1 MENLGLGKVL
11 LVEDD
16 EKLAGLIA
24 HFLSQHGFEVRV
36 VHRGD
41 EALAPT
47 VRGSLAFGQLA
58 IDRSCRGVSLG
69 DEKIDLTTMEFELLW
84 LLASSAG
91 KILSRDDILNR
102 MRGIAFDGLNR
113 SVDVYIS
120 KLRNKLNDNPREPV
134 CIKTIWG
141 KGYLP
146 SPMLRLFLRL
156 YIILALGLAG
166 AIWLVNYTFDE
177 LLPEANETYNREAM
191 RGPAYGLVEQLRPLP
206 AGVAREARLAEL
218 QQHYGLRLALIARDA
233 AALTSREQQLLTDGK
248 LVVRGDFMEFITEID
263 GGAQLLQIKLPV
275 EPRWLYLWAYSLLGL
290 CLAIVLYFWVRP
302 HWRDLEHIRLA
313 AQRFGDNDLGSRI
326 LLPRRSSV
334 RELAGHFN
342 QMAERIEH
350 LIANQRELTNAVS
363 HELRTPIARLS
374 FELDQLKQ
382 EADPRQSRALIGDM
396 YADLGELEDMVS
408 ELLTYASLERG
419 ATQVTRENIEAHS
432 WLDSVIGSVALEAEA
447 EGVQLSLG
455 TCEVDFI
462 QIEPRFMARAVINL
476 LRNAIRYAEHRVEVS
491 LVKFG
496 SGYEVR
502 VCDDG
507 PGVPEDGREKIFQPF
522 MRLDA
527 SRDRRTGGFGL
538 GLALV
543 QRVSQWHGGQVQV
556 LDSQWGGA

>member
-1 MENLGLGKVL
+1 
-11 LVEDD
+11 
-16 EKLAGLIA
+16 
-24 HFLSQHGFEVRV
+24 
-36 VHRGD
+36 
-41 EALAPT
+41 
-47 VRGSLAFGQLA
+47 
-58 IDRSCRGVSLG
+58 
-69 DEKIDLTTMEFELLW
+69 
-84 LLASSAG
+84 
-91 KILSRDDILNR
+91 
-102 MRGIAFDGLNR
+102 
-113 SVDVYIS
+113 
-120 KLRNKLNDNPREPV
+120 
-134 CIKTIWG
+134 
-141 KGYLP
+141 
-146 SPMLRLFLRL
+146 MLRLYIRL

-177 LLPEANETYNREAM
+177 LLPEANETYNREAL

-206 AGVAREARLAEL
+206 GDARAARLSEL
-218 QQHYGLRLALIARDA
+218 QPHYGLHLKLVQRDDLALDP
-233 AALTSREQQLLTDGK
+233 RERQLLAAGK
-248 LVVRGDFMEFITEID
+248 LVVRGDFMEFIANID
-263 GGAQLLQIKLPV
+263 GGPQLLNIKLPE
-275 EPRWLYLWAYSLLGL
+275 EPKWLYLWAYCLLGL
-290 CLAIVLYFWVRP
+290 SLAIVLYFWVRP

-326 LLPRRSSV
+326 LLPRRSTV

-342 QMAERIEH
+342 QMAERIES

-382 EADPRQSRALIGDM
+382 QTDPRQRSELIADM
-396 YADLGELEDMVS
+396 YADLGELEEMVS

-419 ATQVTRENIEAHS
+419 ATQVTRERIEAHS

-447 EGVQLSLG
+447 AGIQLSLR
-455 TCEVDFI
+455 TCEVDVI

-476 LRNAIRYAEHRVEVS
+476 LRNAVRYAERRVEVS
-491 LVKFG
+491 LVRFG

-507 PGVPEDGREKIFQPF
+507 PGVPEEGRAKIFQPF
-522 MRLDA
+522 TRLDA

-556 LDSQWGGA
+556 LDSEWGGASFRMTWAYAE

>member
-1 MENLGLGKVL
+1 
-11 LVEDD
+11 
-16 EKLAGLIA
+16 
-24 HFLSQHGFEVRV
+24 
-36 VHRGD
+36 
-41 EALAPT
+41 
-47 VRGSLAFGQLA
+47 
-58 IDRSCRGVSLG
+58 
-69 DEKIDLTTMEFELLW
+69 
-84 LLASSAG
+84 
-91 KILSRDDILNR
+91 
-102 MRGIAFDGLNR
+102 
-113 SVDVYIS
+113 
-120 KLRNKLNDNPREPV
+120 
-134 CIKTIWG
+134 
-141 KGYLP
+141 
-146 SPMLRLFLRL
+146 MLRLFLRL

-447 EGVQLSLG
+447 EGVQLSLR

-491 LVKFG
+491 LVRFG
-496 SGYEVR
+496 GGYEVR

-556 LDSQWGGA
+556 LDSQWGGASFRMTWAYAD

>member
-1 MENLGLGKVL
+1 
-11 LVEDD
+11 
-16 EKLAGLIA
+16 
-24 HFLSQHGFEVRV
+24 
-36 VHRGD
+36 
-41 EALAPT
+41 
-47 VRGSLAFGQLA
+47 
-58 IDRSCRGVSLG
+58 
-69 DEKIDLTTMEFELLW
+69 
-84 LLASSAG
+84 
-91 KILSRDDILNR
+91 
-102 MRGIAFDGLNR
+102 
-113 SVDVYIS
+113 
-120 KLRNKLNDNPREPV
+120 
-134 CIKTIWG
+134 
-141 KGYLP
+141 
-146 SPMLRLFLRL
+146 MLRLYIRL

-177 LLPEANETYNREAM
+177 LLPEANETYNREAL
-191 RGPAYGLVEQLRPLP
+191 RGPAYGLVEQLRPVP
-206 AGVAREARLAEL
+206 AEAREVRLSEL
-218 QQHYGLRLALIARDA
+218 QQHYGLRLDLVQRDELAL
-233 AALTSREQQLLTDGK
+233 SQREQHLLAAGQ
-248 LVVRGDFMEFITEID
+248 LVVRGDFMEFIANID
-263 GGAQLLQIKLPV
+263 GGPQLLNIKLPE
-275 EPRWLYLWAYSLLGL
+275 EPKWLYLWAYGLLGL

-313 AQRFGDNDLGSRI
+313 AQRFGDNDLSSRI
-326 LLPRRSSV
+326 LLPRRSTV

-342 QMAERIEH
+342 QMAERIES

-382 EADPRQSRALIGDM
+382 QTDPRQRSQLITDM
-396 YADLGELEDMVS
+396 YADLGELEEMVS

-419 ATQVTRENIEAHS
+419 ATQVTRERIEAHS

-447 EGVQLSLG
+447 AGIQLSLR

-476 LRNAIRYAEHRVEVS
+476 LRNAIRYAERRVEVS
-491 LVKFG
+491 LATFG
-496 SGYEVR
+496 GGYEVR

-507 PGVPEDGREKIFQPF
+507 PGVPEEGRSKIFQPF

-556 LDSQWGGA
+556 LDSEWGGASFRMTWAYAD

>member
-1 MENLGLGKVL
+1 
-11 LVEDD
+11 
-16 EKLAGLIA
+16 
-24 HFLSQHGFEVRV
+24 
-36 VHRGD
+36 
-41 EALAPT
+41 
-47 VRGSLAFGQLA
+47 
-58 IDRSCRGVSLG
+58 
-69 DEKIDLTTMEFELLW
+69 
-84 LLASSAG
+84 
-91 KILSRDDILNR
+91 
-102 MRGIAFDGLNR
+102 
-113 SVDVYIS
+113 
-120 KLRNKLNDNPREPV
+120 
-134 CIKTIWG
+134 
-141 KGYLP
+141 
-146 SPMLRLFLRL
+146 MLRLFLRL

-248 LVVRGDFMEFITEID
+248 LVVRGDLMEFITEID

-556 LDSQWGGA
+556 LDSQWGGASFRMTWAYAD